1 METKTLL
8 PKLKILSLGEYESFN
23 NDKKIETLQT
33 KGVLVDDYIGHKIS
47 VYLYYLSG
55 FFVEITIANRDKKV
69 VDITSFSKNF
79 KIDGPVKTSL
89 SEMRHQA

>member
-1 METKTLL
+1 METKTFL
-8 PKLKILSLGEYESFN
+8 PKLKILSLGEYETF
-23 NDKKIETLQT
+23 DTDRKIEALQS

-79 KIDGPVKTSL
+79 KMDGPGKTSL
-89 SEMRHQA
+89 AELRH

>member
-1 METKTLL
+1 ML
-8 PKLKILSLGEYESFN
+8 PKLKILSLSEYETFD

-55 FFVEITIANRDKKV
+55 FFVEITITNRDKKV

-79 KIDGPVKTSL
+79 KVEGPGKTSL
-89 SEMRHQA
+89 ADIRR

>member
-8 PKLKILSLGEYESFN
+8 PKLKILSLGEYETF
-23 NDKKIETLQT
+23 DTDRKIEALQS

-79 KIDGPVKTSL
+79 KVNGPGKTSL
-89 SEMRHQA
+89 SEMKH

>member
-8 PKLKILSLGEYESFN
+8 PKLKILSLSEYETFD

-55 FFVEITIANRDKKV
+55 FFVEITITNRDKKV

-79 KIDGPVKTSL
+79 KVEGPGKTSL
-89 SEMRHQA
+89 ADIRR

>member
-1 METKTLL
+1 M
-8 PKLKILSLGEYESFN
+8 KILSLGEYETF
-23 NDKKIETLQT
+23 DTDRKIEALQS

-79 KIDGPVKTSL
+79 KVNGPGKTSL
-89 SEMRHQA
+89 SEMKH